1 MARDKEIRLRV
12 GSGTQRS
19 EVRLW
24 TFLPQALTLSVSYK
38 GERAAAVAVLTG
50 EQVRQLREALDE
62 LAPQGEVWGA
72 EKLRL
77 VA

>member
-12 GSGTQRS
+12 GSGTQRG
-19 EVRLW
+19 EVRLS

-38 GERAAAVAVLTG
+38 GERAAAVVLTG

>member
-12 GSGTQRS
+12 GSGAQRG
-19 EVRLW
+19 EVRLS

-38 GERAAAVAVLTG
+38 GERAAAVVLTG

-62 LAPQGEVWGA
+62 LAPQGEVRGE